1 MSDISKPATGAHA
14 DENPGKHAGDPK
26 GFLHAIRDEAALIVA
41 IATAVVMYTVSTD
54 WLHEPSNMILFGGLF
69 FWLFVVMMWAA
80 FLAVRHADSL
90 AEMLGEPYGTLILT
104 LAVICIEVSVISAVM
119 LSGNS
124 SPTLP
129 RDTMLAVLMIVLNGM
144 VGISL
149 LIGGSRFQQQE
160 YNLQGARTFLS
171 VLITLVTVTMIL
183 PTFTISTDDPSLTTN
198 QAILFSAATVV
209 LYGAFLAIQTIRHR
223 TFFMEPGSL
232 AEDMVAVDT
241 VPEHG
246 KHPEGLETRSLA
258 YHAVLLV
265 VTLVTIVLLSKKFG
279 ILVDESIEILN
290 APRAL
295 GGVLIALLVLAPE
308 GLAAFRAAAS
318 NHLQRAVNICLGSA
332 LATIS
337 LTVPA
342 VVVIALATGTHLVLG
357 LERAEL
363 VMLVL
368 TLVISIIT
376 FSGPRTNVL
385 QGIVLLT
392 IFAVYIILIFDP

>member
-1 MSDISKPATGAHA
+1 MNDTSEPSTEVEASASK
-14 DENPGKHAGDPK
+14 D
-26 GFLHAIRDEAALIVA
+26 FLVGIKKEAALIVA
-41 IATAVVMYTVSTD
+41 IATAVVMFTVGKG
-54 WLHEPSNMILFGGLF
+54 WLSDLSNPLMFAGLF
-69 FWLFVVMMWAA
+69 VWIFGVMVWAA
-80 FLAVRHADSL
+80 FAAVRHADSL

-119 LSGNS
+119 LTGDT

-149 LIGGSRFQQQE
+149 LIGGSRFQQQN
-160 YNLQGARTFLS
+160 YNLEGARTFLS
-171 VLITLVTVTMIL
+171 VLITLVTITLIL
-183 PTFTISTDDPSLTTN
+183 PTFTVSTDDPSLTRN
-198 QAILFSAATVV
+198 QAVLFGAATIV

-223 TFFMEPGSL
+223 SFFMEPGSF
-232 AEDMVAVDT
+232 ADDMI
-241 VPEHG
+241 PEHG
-246 KHPEGLETRSLA
+246 KHPEGLETHSLS
-258 YHAVLLV
+258 YHAVFLL

-279 ILVDESIEILN
+279 ILVDQAIHILQ
-290 APRAL
+290 APEAL
-295 GGVLIALLVLAPE
+295 GGILIALLVLAPE
-308 GLAAFRAAAS
+308 GLAAFRAAAN

-342 VVVIALATGTHLVLG
+342 VVIIALASGTHLVLG

-368 TLVISIIT
+368 TLVISIMT

-385 QGIVLLT
+385 QGVVLLT
-392 IFAVYIILIFDP
+392 IFAVYMILIFDP

>member
-1 MSDISKPATGAHA
+1 LTGTSEQAAGEHTSTRKHWLAT
-14 DENPGKHAGDPK
+14 
-26 GFLHAIRDEAALIVA
+26 IRDEAALIVA
-41 IATAVVMYTVSTD
+41 IATAIVMYTVSTD
-54 WLHEPSNMILFGGLF
+54 WLHDPSNMVVFGGLF
-69 FWLFVVMMWAA
+69 AWLFAVMVWAA

-104 LAVICIEVSVISAVM
+104 ISVICIEVSVISAVM

-144 VGISL
+144 VGITL
-149 LIGGSRFQQQE
+149 LIGGARFQQQD

-171 VLITLVTVTMIL
+171 VLITLVTITMIL
-183 PTFTISTDDPSLTTN
+183 PTFTVSTDDPSLTRN
-198 QAILFSAATVV
+198 QAILFSAATIA
-209 LYGAFLAIQTIRHR
+209 LYGAFLAIQTVRHR
-223 TFFMEPGSL
+223 SFFMEPGSL
-232 AEDMVAVDT
+232 GDDM

-258 YHAVLLV
+258 YHAILLV

-279 ILVDESIEILN
+279 IQVDETIDMLH
-290 APRAL
+290 APKAL

-308 GLAAFRAAAS
+308 GLAAFSAAAA

-342 VVVIALATGTHLVLG
+342 VVIIALLTGTHLVLG

-363 VMLVL
+363 VMLTL
-368 TLVISIIT
+368 TLVISIMT

-392 IFAVYIILIFDP
+392 IFFVYIILIFDP

>member
-1 MSDISKPATGAHA
+1 VSDVSEPVAGEHA
-14 DENPGKHAGDPK
+14 DDPK
-26 GFLHAIRDEAALIVA
+26 GFLHTIKDEAALIVA
-41 IATAVVMYTVSTD
+41 IATAVIMYTVSTD
-54 WLHEPSNMILFGGLF
+54 WLHDPSNMLVFGGLF
-69 FWLFVVMMWAA
+69 LWLFAVMMWAA

-104 LAVICIEVSVISAVM
+104 LSVICIEVSVISAVM
-119 LSGNS
+119 LTGDS

-149 LIGGSRFQQQE
+149 LIGGSRFQQQD

-171 VLITLVTVTMIL
+171 VLITLVTITMIL
-183 PTFTISTDDPSLTTN
+183 PTFTVSTDDPSLTRS

-209 LYGAFLAIQTIRHR
+209 LYGAFLAIQTVRHR

-232 AEDMVAVDT
+232 AEDMI
-241 VPEHG
+241 PEHG
-246 KHPEGLETRSLA
+246 KHPEGLKTRSLA
-258 YHAVLLV
+258 YHAILLV

-279 ILVDESIEILN
+279 ILVDESIEILS
-290 APRAL
+290 APKAL

-342 VVVIALATGTHLVLG
+342 VVIIALLTGTHLVLG

-363 VMLVL
+363 IMLAL
-368 TLVISIIT
+368 TLVISIMT